1 MSYSWFDL
9 DSELDP
15 KARPEGV
22 KINGMG
28 KVMKVYNSGSRS
40 TEEFIVGALTSLGE
54 SERTLCYV
62 NSSLNGLSDRLNLAA
77 KIARPVNA
85 AKARG
90 VEGFSSVPYLN
101 PWEYAIESKVGDFFK
116 KIWAAI
122 CSICRKIVEAIT
134 NFIKYI
140 ANAISGAM
148 TKSQAKDLDFYKKN
162 KKTIDPKVKAA
173 GIGSSEISTLPWKG
187 NAASYAKYIQSLMSM
202 VTKATSAKKQD
213 KEILDGVSRA
223 DLRTMATEADFNKAF
238 GKIFGFSSIG
248 SVGSSL
254 KGAATGTGA
263 TYARAAAVVK
273 NYTDDIKKQIG
284 DVFSAIGTAGGKENA
299 SPRGAVTLAFFGT
312 LNPKV
317 GKMKISEIAN
327 KAGKDFDV
335 LSNEWLSANVNKT
348 VATIHSMQ
356 KDFVAYTKTVD
367 MVAKKFDKVQASAH
381 SKVASLS
388 QLTAQLAKERNKL
401 NNVMSTLVIESVF
414 NIFRFRRTCHIA
426 LKAYIS
432 AGKGGVK
439 DSKKSGESLQSIESM
454 FNFD

>member
-9 DSELDP
+9 DSAINP
-15 KARPEGV
+15 QARPEGV

-28 KVMKVYNSGSRS
+28 KVMKVYASSSRS

-62 NSSLNGLSDRLNLAA
+62 NSSLNGLSERLNLAA

-90 VEGFSSVPYLN
+90 VEGFGGVPYLN

-116 KIWAAI
+116 KIWDAI
-122 CSICRKIVEAIT
+122 KAICRKIVEAIT

-148 TKSQAKDLDFYKKN
+148 TKSQAKDLAFYKKN
-162 KKTIDPKVKAA
+162 KATIDPKAKAA
-173 GIGSSEISTLPWKG
+173 GVGNGEISTLPWTG
-187 NAASYAKYIQSLMSM
+187 NAASYAKYVQSLMSM
-202 VTKATSAKKQD
+202 VTKASSAKKQD
-213 KEILDGVSRA
+213 AAILEGVSRA
-223 DLRTMATEADFNKAF
+223 DLRTMETEADFNKVF
-238 GKIFGFSSIG
+238 GKIFGITGVG
-248 SVGSSL
+248 SVVNSV
-254 KGAATGTGA
+254 KGAASGTGA

-273 NYTDDIKKQIG
+273 QYSEDIDKQIG
-284 DVFSAIGTAGGKENA
+284 EIYSAIKAGGGKDNG
-299 SPRGAVTLAFFGT
+299 SPRGAVSLAFFGT
-312 LNPKV
+312 LSPKV

-348 VATIHSMQ
+348 VATIHTMQ
-356 KDFVAYTKTVD
+356 KEFTAYTKTVD

-388 QLTAQLAKERNKL
+388 QLTAQLAKNRNKL
-401 NNVMSTLVIESVF
+401 NNVMSTLVIETVF
-414 NIFRFRRTCHIA
+414 NIFRFRRTCHVA

-454 FNFD
+454 FNFN